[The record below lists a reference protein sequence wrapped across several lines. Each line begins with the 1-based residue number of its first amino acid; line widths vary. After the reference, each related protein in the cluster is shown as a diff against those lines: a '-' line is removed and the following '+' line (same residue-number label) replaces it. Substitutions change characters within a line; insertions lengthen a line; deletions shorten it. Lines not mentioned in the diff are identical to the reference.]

1 MERGLT
7 TLDDLVA
14 SAVAARNLAR
24 APYSR
29 FAVGAA
35 VVDRSGRVIQGCN
48 VENASYGLT
57 ICAERVALFNAIVAG
72 LADVEAIAVVVDAAN
87 PVSPCGACRQ
97 VMYELCVPST
107 EVVLATVAGK
117 RRMTTVGSLLPEP
130 FSARDLTDPAT

>member
-1 MERGLT
+1 MERGQT

-14 SAVAARNLAR
+14 SAIEARELAR

-35 VVDRSGRVIQGCN
+35 VADRSGRMVRGCN
-48 VENASYGLT
+48 VENASFGLT
-57 ICAERVALFNAIVAG
+57 ICAERAALFNAIVGG
-72 LADVEAIAVVVDAAN
+72 LDEVEAIAVVVDAAA

-97 VMYELCVPST
+97 VMSELCGPST
-107 EVVLATVAGK
+107 EVVLATVSGE

-130 FSARDLTDPAT
+130 FSARDLTDPAV